1 MGQAQAKDAT
11 IRRSNNAE
19 TTTTESGGNND
30 APAHLPSSS
39 RKENKEEETTGF
51 SNNRCRR
58 EPSSA
63 SSSSLKTVAGKFEKL
78 GIVATQGKEEEEVV
92 KEEEKNDMDE
102 KEGEELEHS
111 EPECSRLVARCDG
124 FCPREE
130 REMRL
135 SRLDFDKRFEGEDG
149 RMIMKR
155 YTRAFNKNPDEVR
168 TLEAIEKSLERLRNV
183 IEENVTLLGSDDD
196 NDEAFSSLAWFVWD
210 RARAIR
216 GDVTAQSACGPKAR
230 RIMRMLV
237 RMLIRLDYLIKQKER
252 AREYAQMTR
261 QMKRDARQ
269 DHSMARMFREQLG
282 KSLATYNSMC
292 TERTEYVS
300 LEEKA
305 EVLAYRLL
313 LRLSA
318 KIEEEEEEEKSCS
331 PSSTS
336 SKLDNIDFRAAELDV
351 LNSVLVS
358 RAMHLSVCVDAGKY
372 VSFFKTIGSETFTFL
387 EFCCL
392 YACLDPLRAR
402 YLSRSNV
409 SHNRMK
415 MKKTDACALLKIKH
429 IEKLDL
435 LLYHTNTNF
444 DENDVAF
451 SSVVVQKKK
460 RRGSA
465 ADDEAAAADDV
476 ASEQRRKL
484 ESVAIEYFST
494 ESALPCATGPSASA
508 LWNE

>member
-460 RRGSA
+460 KRGGDV
-465 ADDEAAAADDV
+465 ADDDV

-484 ESVAIEYFST
+484 ESVALEYFSI

-508 LWNE
+508 SWNK

>member
-11 IRRSNNAE
+11 MRRRSNAE
-19 TTTTESGGNND
+19 TTTTESGKD
-30 APAHLPSSS
+30 DDVALLCSSS
-39 RKENKEEETTGF
+39 RKEKKIEETSF
-51 SNNRCRR
+51 ANRRR
-58 EPSSA
+58 EPSS
-63 SSSSLKTVAGKFEKL
+63 SSLETVAGKFEKL
-78 GIVATQGKEEEEVV
+78 GIVATRGKEEEEEEVV
-92 KEEEKNDMDE
+92 KEEGKNDIE
-102 KEGEELEHS
+102 NERKSEELEHS

-135 SRLDFDKRFEGEDG
+135 SRFDFDKRFEGKHG
-149 RMIMKR
+149 QMIMKR

-168 TLEAIEKSLERLRNV
+168 TLEAIEKSLQRLRDV
-183 IEENVTLLGSDDD
+183 IEENVTLLDSDDD

-292 TERTEYVS
+292 TERAEYVS

-444 DENDVAF
+444 DENDIAF

-460 RRGSA
+460 KRGGATA
-465 ADDEAAAADDV
+465 ADDQ

-484 ESVAIEYFST
+484 ESVAIEYFSI

-508 LWNE
+508 SWSE

>member
-1 MGQAQAKDAT
+1 
-11 IRRSNNAE
+11 
-19 TTTTESGGNND
+19 
-30 APAHLPSSS
+30 
-39 RKENKEEETTGF
+39 
-51 SNNRCRR
+51 
-58 EPSSA
+58 
-63 SSSSLKTVAGKFEKL
+63 
-78 GIVATQGKEEEEVV
+78 
-92 KEEEKNDMDE
+92 
-102 KEGEELEHS
+102 
-111 EPECSRLVARCDG
+111 
-124 FCPREE
+124 
-130 REMRL
+130 
-135 SRLDFDKRFEGEDG
+135 
-149 RMIMKR
+149 
-155 YTRAFNKNPDEVR
+155 
-168 TLEAIEKSLERLRNV
+168 
-183 IEENVTLLGSDDD
+183 
-196 NDEAFSSLAWFVWD
+196 
-210 RARAIR
+210 
-216 GDVTAQSACGPKAR
+216 
-230 RIMRMLV
+230 
-237 RMLIRLDYLIKQKER
+237 
-252 AREYAQMTR
+252 
-261 QMKRDARQ
+261 MKRDARQ

-292 TERTEYVS
+292 TERAEYVS

-372 VSFFKTIGSETFTFL
+372 VSFFKSIGSESFTFF

-444 DENDVAF
+444 DENDIAF

-465 ADDEAAAADDV
+465 AADEAAAADDV

-508 LWNE
+508 FWNE

>member
-168 TLEAIEKSLERLRNV
+168 TLEAIEKSLQRLRDV
-183 IEENVTLLGSDDD
+183 IEENVTSLGSDDDD

-300 LEEKA
+300 LEEQA

-318 KIEEEEEEEKSCS
+318 KIEEEEEEKSCS

-372 VSFFKTIGSETFTFL
+372 VSFFKSIGSESFTFF

-444 DENDVAF
+444 DENDIAF
-451 SSVVVQKKK
+451 SSVDVQKKK
-460 RRGSA
+460 KRGGDA
-465 ADDEAAAADDV
+465 ADDDV

-484 ESVAIEYFST
+484 ESVALEYFSI
-494 ESALPCATGPSASA
+494 ESALPCATVPSASA
-508 LWNE
+508 SWNE

>member
-11 IRRSNNAE
+11 IRRSNAE
-19 TTTTESGGNND
+19 KTTATTTESGNND
-30 APAHLPSSS
+30 AALLSSS
-39 RKENKEEETTGF
+39 RKEKEEETGF
-51 SNNRCRR
+51 SNHCRR

-63 SSSSLKTVAGKFEKL
+63 SSSSSETVAGKFEKL
-78 GIVATQGKEEEEVV
+78 GIVATKGKKEEVV
-92 KEEEKNDMDE
+92 KEEEKNDIDE
-102 KEGEELEHS
+102 KKGEELEHS

-124 FCPREE
+124 FCPLEE

-155 YTRAFNKNPDEVR
+155 YTRAFKKNPDEVR
-168 TLEAIEKSLERLRNV
+168 TLEAIEESLQRLRDV

-230 RIMRMLV
+230 RIMRMLM
-237 RMLIRLDYLIKQKER
+237 RTLIRLDYLIKQKER
-252 AREYAQMTR
+252 AREYTQMTR

-292 TERTEYVS
+292 TERAEYVS

-318 KIEEEEEEEKSCS
+318 KIEEEEEEENRCS

-351 LNSVLVS
+351 LNSDLVS

-392 YACLDPLRAR
+392 YACLDLLRAR

-444 DENDVAF
+444 DENDIAF

-460 RRGSA
+460 KRGGDA
-465 ADDEAAAADDV
+465 ADDEASAAADV

-484 ESVAIEYFST
+484 ESVAIEYFSI

-508 LWNE
+508 FWNE

>member
-1 MGQAQAKDAT
+1 
-11 IRRSNNAE
+11 
-19 TTTTESGGNND
+19 
-30 APAHLPSSS
+30 
-39 RKENKEEETTGF
+39 
-51 SNNRCRR
+51 
-58 EPSSA
+58 
-63 SSSSLKTVAGKFEKL
+63 
-78 GIVATQGKEEEEVV
+78 
-92 KEEEKNDMDE
+92 
-102 KEGEELEHS
+102 
-111 EPECSRLVARCDG
+111 
-124 FCPREE
+124 
-130 REMRL
+130 
-135 SRLDFDKRFEGEDG
+135 
-149 RMIMKR
+149 
-155 YTRAFNKNPDEVR
+155 
-168 TLEAIEKSLERLRNV
+168 
-183 IEENVTLLGSDDD
+183 
-196 NDEAFSSLAWFVWD
+196 
-210 RARAIR
+210 
-216 GDVTAQSACGPKAR
+216 
-230 RIMRMLV
+230 
-237 RMLIRLDYLIKQKER
+237 
-252 AREYAQMTR
+252 
-261 QMKRDARQ
+261 
-269 DHSMARMFREQLG
+269 
-282 KSLATYNSMC
+282 MC
-292 TERTEYVS
+292 TERAEYAS

-351 LNSVLVS
+351 LNSALVS

-444 DENDVAF
+444 DENDIAF

-460 RRGSA
+460 KRGGGDA
-465 ADDEAAAADDV
+465 ADDDV

-484 ESVAIEYFST
+484 ESVALEYFSI

-508 LWNE
+508 SWNE

>member
-11 IRRSNNAE
+11 TRRRSNAE
-19 TTTTESGGNND
+19 TTTTTESGND
-30 APAHLPSSS
+30 DVALLSSS
-39 RKENKEEETTGF
+39 RKEKITEETSF
-51 SNNRCRR
+51 ANRRR
-58 EPSSA
+58 EPSS
-63 SSSSLKTVAGKFEKL
+63 SSLETVASKFESL
-78 GIVATQGKEEEEVV
+78 GIVATRGKEEEE
-92 KEEEKNDMDE
+92 EELVQEEGKNDIDE
-102 KEGEELEHS
+102 RKSEELEHS
-111 EPECSRLVARCDG
+111 EPERSRLVARCDG

-135 SRLDFDKRFEGEDG
+135 SRFDFDKRFEGEDG

-168 TLEAIEKSLERLRNV
+168 TLEAIEKSLQRLGDV
-183 IEENVTLLGSDDD
+183 IEENVTLLDSDDD

-230 RIMRMLV
+230 RIMRILV

-292 TERTEYVS
+292 TERAEYVS

-318 KIEEEEEEEKSCS
+318 KIEEEEEVEKSCS

-372 VSFFKTIGSETFTFL
+372 VSFFKTIGSENFTFL

-444 DENDVAF
+444 DENDIAF

-460 RRGSA
+460 KQGGD
-465 ADDEAAAADDV
+465 ADADDV

-484 ESVAIEYFST
+484 ESVALVYFSI

-508 LWNE
+508 SWNE

>member
-11 IRRSNNAE
+11 IQSRSNAE
-19 TTTTESGGNND
+19 TITTTTTESGND
-30 APAHLPSSS
+30 DDDALLSSSS
-39 RKENKEEETTGF
+39 RKEKGF
-51 SNNRCRR
+51 ANRRR
-58 EPSSA
+58 E
-63 SSSSLKTVAGKFEKL
+63 SSSSSSSVAGKFEKL
-78 GIVATQGKEEEEVV
+78 GIVATRGKEEEE
-92 KEEEKNDMDE
+92 EEEEEEVVREEKKNDIDE
-102 KEGEELEHS
+102 RKSEEPEHS
-111 EPECSRLVARCDG
+111 EPERSRLVARCDG

-135 SRLDFDKRFEGEDG
+135 SRFDFDERFEGEDG

-168 TLEAIEKSLERLRNV
+168 TLEAIERSLQRLRDV
-183 IEENVTLLGSDDD
+183 IEENVTSLGSDDDD

-237 RMLIRLDYLIKQKER
+237 TMLIRLDYLIKQKER

-351 LNSVLVS
+351 LNSALVS

-444 DENDVAF
+444 DENDIAF

-460 RRGSA
+460 KRGGGDA
-465 ADDEAAAADDV
+465 ADDDV

-484 ESVAIEYFST
+484 ESVALEYFSI

-508 LWNE
+508 SWNE